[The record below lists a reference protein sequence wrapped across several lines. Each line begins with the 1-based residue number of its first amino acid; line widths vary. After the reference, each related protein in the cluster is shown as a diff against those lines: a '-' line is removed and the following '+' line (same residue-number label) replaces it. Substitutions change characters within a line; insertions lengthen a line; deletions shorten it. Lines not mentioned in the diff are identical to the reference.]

1 MLEHAGSSLVPEP
14 AAFRPGSRRLPEFD
28 SGTGTGICEKLERR
42 ILRIGRSRLFM
53 RALMPTPGDDG
64 EGMAQEADAA
74 LSPRTVRL
82 RERLIDFLEDVL

>member
-1 MLEHAGSSLVPEP
+1 
-14 AAFRPGSRRLPEFD
+14 
-28 SGTGTGICEKLERR
+28 
-42 ILRIGRSRLFM
+42 
-53 RALMPTPGDDG
+53 MPTPGDDG